1 MLKRRLQ
8 LLLLISS
15 LLGIAVQTAL
25 SATTQSRSTRAITLA
40 SGATVR
46 LNVPDNLSLSVAAQG
61 LKRVRFMAKSPDGR
75 LFVTDMFDRTDNNK
89 GSVYAFSSWKSG
101 KLSGRTTYLTG
112 LRNPNSLAFTTDS
125 SGKSWLYVALT
136 DKLVRYAFK
145 PGATKPSSAAQVL
158 AKFPDYGLS
167 YKYGGWHLTRTVA
180 ITSGKVYVSV
190 GSSCNAC
197 VEKEAVRASIVVMN
211 LDGSSQRSYASG
223 LRNAVGLKVVGQTLY
238 ATNMGADHLGD
249 DLPNDQVYA
258 VQDGKNY
265 GWPYCYVRGTRAL
278 PDQQFNP
285 NGKLRD
291 CSRVPLALAGLPAHG
306 APLGL
311 EYFADGSVTGA
322 KDSFV
327 VALHG
332 SGFIR
337 IGAGYGLWRVTRGG
351 SVTPLIDGFLRDG
364 KIYGRPADVL
374 AWGDGFLFTDDYAG
388 VIYYAAKR

>member
-1 MLKRRLQ
+1 MKRRLQ
-8 LLLLISS
+8 VLLLVSS
-15 LLGIAVQTAL
+15 LVGIAAVS
-25 SATTQSRSTRAITLA
+25 SAATPARSPRAITLA
-40 SGATVR
+40 SGVTVR

-75 LFVTDMFDRTDNNK
+75 LFVTDMFDKTDNK
-89 GSVYAFSSWKSG
+89 QGSVYAFTGWKDG
-101 KLSGRTTYLTG
+101 RLSGRTTYLSG

-125 SGKSWLYVALT
+125 SGKSWLYIALT

-145 PGATKPSSAAQVL
+145 GGDTKPSSAPQTL
-158 AKFPDYGLS
+158 ATFPDYGLS

-180 ITSGKVYVSV
+180 IAGGKVYVSI

-197 VEKEAVRASIVVMN
+197 VEKEAVRASIVMMN
-211 LDGSSQRSYASG
+211 LDGSNQRSYASG
-223 LRNAVGLKVVGQTLY
+223 LRNAVGLKFVGSTLF

-249 DLPNDQVYA
+249 DLPNDQLYA

-278 PDQQFNP
+278 TDQQYNP

-291 CSRVPLALAGLPAHG
+291 CTKVPLALAGLPAHG

-311 EYFADGSVTGA
+311 EYFADSSVTGA
-322 KDSFV
+322 ADSFV

-337 IGAGYGLWRVTRGG
+337 IGAGYGLWRVTRDGKIA
-351 SVTPLIDGFLRDG
+351 PLIDGFLRGG
-364 KIYGRPADVL
+364 KIYGRPTDVL
-374 AWGDGFLFTDDYAG
+374 AWGNGFLFTDDYAG

>member
-1 MLKRRLQ
+1 MKRRLQ

-15 LLGIAVQTAL
+15 LVGLAITVTS
-25 SATTQSRSTRAITLA
+25 SAATPSRSPRAITLA
-40 SGATVR
+40 SGVTVR
-46 LNVPDNLSLSVAAQG
+46 VNVPDHLSLSVAAQG

-75 LFVTDMFDRTDNNK
+75 LFVTDMFDRTDNK
-89 GSVYAFSSWKSG
+89 QGSVYAFSGWKND

-125 SGKSWLYVALT
+125 SGRAWLYLALT
-136 DKLVRYAFK
+136 DRLVRYAFK
-145 PGATKPSSAAQVL
+145 KGDTKPSSAAQTL
-158 AKFPDYGLS
+158 ATFPDYGLS

-180 ITSGKVYVSV
+180 ISNGRVYVSV

-197 VEKEAVRASIVVMN
+197 VEKEAVRASIIVMN

-223 LRNAVGLKVVGQTLY
+223 LRNAVGLKFVGSTLY

-249 DLPNDQVYA
+249 NLPNDQVYA

-265 GWPYCYVRGTRAL
+265 GWPYCYVSGTRAL
-278 PDQQFNP
+278 TDQQYNP
-285 NGKLRD
+285 GGKLRD
-291 CSRVPLALAGLPAHG
+291 CSKIPLALAGLPAHG

-311 EYFADGSVTGA
+311 EYFADASVTGA

-337 IGAGYGLWRVTRGG
+337 IGTGYGLWRVTRGG
-351 SVTPLIDGFLRDG
+351 EVTPLIDGFLRGG

-374 AWGDGFLFTDDYAG
+374 AWGKGFLFTDDYAG

>member
-1 MLKRRLQ
+1 MKRRLS

-15 LLGIAVQTAL
+15 LVGIALLTVS
-25 SATTQSRSTRAITLA
+25 SAATPARSARAITLA
-40 SGATVR
+40 SGVTVR

-75 LFVTDMFDRTDNNK
+75 LFVTDMYDRTDNK
-89 GSVYAFSSWKSG
+89 QGSIYAFSSWKSG
-101 KLSGRTTYLTG
+101 TLTGRTTYLSG

-125 SGKSWLYVALT
+125 SGKAWLYVALT
-136 DKLVRYAFK
+136 DKLVRYAFQ
-145 PGATKPSSAAQVL
+145 GGDIKPSSAAQTL
-158 AKFPDYGLS
+158 ATFPDYGLS

-180 ITSGKVYVSV
+180 IAGGKVYASV

-197 VEKEAVRASIVVMN
+197 VEKEAVRASILKMN
-211 LDGSSQRSYASG
+211 LDGSSQRSFACG
-223 LRNAVGLKVVGQTLY
+223 LRNAVGLKFVGKTLY

-249 DLPNDQVYA
+249 NLPNDQLYA

-278 PDQQFNP
+278 TDQQYNP
-285 NGKLRD
+285 GGKLRD
-291 CSRVPLALAGLPAHG
+291 CSRIPVAMAGLPAHG

-311 EYFADGSVTGA
+311 EYFADSSVTGA

-351 SVTPLIDGFLRDG
+351 LVTPLIDGFLREG

-388 VIYYAAKR
+388 VIYYAAQR

>member
-1 MLKRRLQ
+1 MNRRLQ
-8 LLLLISS
+8 VLLLVSS
-15 LLGIAVQTAL
+15 LVGIAAVS
-25 SATTQSRSTRAITLA
+25 SAATPARSTRAVPLV
-40 SGATVR
+40 SGVTVR
-46 LNVPDNLSLSVAAQG
+46 LNVPDNLSLNVAAQG

-75 LFVTDMFDRTDNNK
+75 LFVTDMFDRTDNTR
-89 GSVYAFSSWKSG
+89 GSIYAFSSWQDG

-112 LRNPNSLAFTTDS
+112 LRNPNSIAFTTDS
-125 SGKSWLYVALT
+125 SGKAWLYVALT

-145 PGATKPSSAAQVL
+145 AGDTKPSSPAQTL
-158 AKFPDYGLS
+158 ATFPDYGLS

-180 ITSGKVYVSV
+180 ISSGKVYVSV

-197 VEKEAVRASIVVMN
+197 VEKEAVRASIAVMN

-223 LRNAVGLKVVGQTLY
+223 LRNAVGLKFVGQTLY

-249 DLPNDQVYA
+249 DLPNDQLYA

-265 GWPYCYVRGTRAL
+265 GWPYCYVRGTRAVTD
-278 PDQQFNP
+278 PQYNP
-285 NGKLRD
+285 GGKLRD
-291 CSRVPLALAGLPAHG
+291 CTKVPLAMAGLPAHG

-311 EYFADGSVTGA
+311 EYFADGSVTGV

-337 IGAGYGLWRVTRGG
+337 IGAGYGLWRVSRDGT
-351 SVTPLIDGFLRDG
+351 VAPLIDGFLRDG

-374 AWGDGFLFTDDYAG
+374 MWGNGFLFTDDYAG

>member
-1 MLKRRLQ
+1 MKHRLP

-15 LLGIAVQTAL
+15 LVGVAITAVS
-25 SATTQSRSTRAITLA
+25 SAATLARSPRAITLA
-40 SGATVR
+40 SGVTVR

-75 LFVTDMFDRTDNNK
+75 LFVTDMYDRTDNK
-89 GSVYAFSSWKSG
+89 QGSIYAFSSWQGG
-101 KLSGRTTYLTG
+101 KLSERTTYLSG
-112 LRNPNSLAFTTDS
+112 LRNPNSIAFTTDS
-125 SGKSWLYVALT
+125 SGKAWLYIALT

-145 PGATKPSSAAQVL
+145 AGDTKPSTPPQTL
-158 AKFPDYGLS
+158 ATFPDYGLS

-180 ITSGKVYVSV
+180 ILRDKVYVSI

-197 VEKEAVRASIVVMN
+197 VEKEAVRASIIVMN
-211 LDGSSQRSYASG
+211 LDGSSQRSFASG
-223 LRNAVGLKVVGQTLY
+223 LRNAVGLKFVGGTLF

-249 DLPNDQVYA
+249 ALPNDQLYA
-258 VQDGKNY
+258 VQDGENY
-265 GWPYCYVRGTRAL
+265 GWPYCYVAGTRAVT
-278 PDQQFNP
+278 DVKYNP
-285 NGKLRD
+285 SGKLRD
-291 CSRVPLALAGLPAHG
+291 CSKVPLAMAGLPAHG

-311 EYFADGSVTGA
+311 EYFSDSSITGA

-337 IGAGYGLWRVTRGG
+337 IGAGYGLWRVSRGG
-351 SVTPLIDGFLRDG
+351 EVQPLIDGFLRDG
-364 KIYGRPADVL
+364 KIYGRPVDVL
-374 AWGDGFLFTDDYAG
+374 RWGDGFLFTDDYAG